1 MSQFAI
7 FSGHQDIERKLRE
20 LGSVTV
26 VRRITRKA
34 ARQSM
39 NIVRDAAKENAK
51 RIDDPVTREKIF
63 KNIST
68 SAGKTRDKNTIKM
81 RVGVRGGASFSNP
94 NPPNTSG
101 GDTRHWRWIEFG
113 KTGVPAVPFMRPALA
128 MNIENV
134 INKFSQV
141 FVNELDAELAKL

>member
-7 FSGHQDIERKLRE
+7 FSGHQDITRKLQE
-20 LGSVTV
+20 LSSPTI

-39 NIVRDAAKENAK
+39 SIVRDAAKENAK

-141 FVNELDAELAKL
+141 FVNELDVELAKL

>member
-20 LGSVTV
+20 LGSATL

>member
-7 FSGHQDIERKLRE
+7 FSGHEDIVRKLRE
-20 LGSVTV
+20 LGSTAV

-39 NIVRDAAKENAK
+39 NIVRDTAKENAK

-94 NPPNTSG
+94 NPPTTSG

>member
-20 LGSVTV
+20 LGSATV

-81 RVGVRGGASFSNP
+81 RVGVRGGASFSNR
-94 NPPNTSG
+94 NPPQTPG
-101 GDTRHWRWIEFG
+101 GDTRHWRFKEFP
-113 KTGVPAVPFMRPALA
+113 TSNSAATPFMRPALH
-128 MNIENV
+128 NNV
-134 INKFSQV
+134 DLVTAKFTQV
-141 FVNELDAELAKL
+141 FNVELDKELDKQ

>member
-7 FSGHQDIERKLRE
+7 FSGHEDIMRKLRE
-20 LGSVTV
+20 LGSTAV

-39 NIVRDAAKENAK
+39 NIVRDTAKENAK

>member
-20 LGSVTV
+20 LGSATV

>member
-20 LGSVTV
+20 LGSVTL

>member
-1 MSQFAI
+1 MSQIAI
-7 FSGHQDIERKLRE
+7 FSGHEEIERKLRE
-20 LGSVTV
+20 LGSAKV
-26 VRRITRKA
+26 VRRITLKA
-34 ARQSM
+34 SRQSM
-39 NIVRDAAKENAK
+39 NIVRDAARENAK

-68 SAGKTRDKNTIKM
+68 STGKTRDTNSIKM

-113 KTGVPAVPFMRPALA
+113 RTGVPAVPFMRPALA

-141 FVNELDAELAKL
+141 FVTELDAELAKL